1 MSIGTKIAIYAI
13 GFSGIVTGVFY
24 IKALQSE
31 IEAGKIRE
39 SKYTETIAA
48 KDAVAEQLKSDL
60 ERMNRAQNELNAKLA
75 QAQVSVNDLQKKFT
89 QSANGKP
96 RDLNSLAI
104 RSPNIMQDK
113 INKGTIDAL
122 RCNELITGSP
132 LTEEEKSGKVINK
145 ICPDLLP
152 KVEQTK

>member
-13 GFSGIVTGVFY
+13 GFSGLVTGAFY
-24 IKALQSE
+24 IKALKSE

-48 KDAVAEQLKSDL
+48 QEAVAEQLKSDIT
-60 ERMNRAQNELNAKLA
+60 RMTKAQYELNKQLA

-96 RDLNSLAI
+96 RNLDSLAI
-104 RSPNIMQDK
+104 KNPNLMQDK

-122 RCNELITGSP
+122 RCNEIITGSP
-132 LTEEEKSGKVINK
+132 LTQDEISGKAINK

-152 KVEQTK
+152 KVEPTK

>member
-13 GFSGIVTGVFY
+13 GFSGIVTGLFY
-24 IKALQSE
+24 IQALKAE

-48 KDAVAEQLKSDL
+48 KDAVAEQLKSDIAS
-60 ERMNRAQNELNAKLA
+60 MIKAQNDLNKQLA
-75 QAQVSVNDLQKKFT
+75 QAQVSVTDLQKKFT

-96 RDLNSLAI
+96 RNLDSLAI

-113 INKGTIDAL
+113 INKGTVDAL
-122 RCNELITGSP
+122 RCNEIITGSP
-132 LTEEEKSGKVINK
+132 LTADELSGKTINK

-152 KVEQTK
+152 KVESAK